1 MSIESLFTDRQARLL
16 IDNAVDYAVIGMDLD
31 GVITSWNIGAI
42 NIIGWSSAEAVGN
55 PIALIFTS
63 DDVEARIPAV
73 EMSAA
78 FRTGRGID
86 ERWHVRKDG
95 TCFWAN
101 GEMMP
106 LRNELGVL
114 EGYMK
119 VLRDRTE
126 QHASYVALAESEE
139 RYRDLHNTMDEGFC
153 LIEVSCDNVSRP
165 IDYRF
170 LEVNSAFERQ
180 TGLRDATGAWVR
192 ELVPDHEQH
201 WFDVY
206 AKIALTGEPARFE
219 LPARGLNKWYEVFA
233 YRVGNPNDRLIAV
246 LFSDISDRRNK
257 ENRLQAGEEHLR
269 KLNGVLRSNEANL
282 RLLLDTITEGFYATD
297 CDGVITTCNAAFLRM
312 MGFARTEAVIGR
324 KAHNMFHHSRADGS
338 PYSETDCPIYKA
350 AHDGIASHVVDDW
363 FFPPEAEPLRV
374 EYWATPILQDNILQ
388 GAICTFQD
396 ITERCRQERLI
407 EQTQQ
412 RRMALTQLSERLR
425 NLDDLGEIS
434 AIAAEIV
441 GRALNV
447 SCVALGRIDATCE
460 TLVIDRDWSV
470 TEQYCVSS
478 VHPMRNYKSYI
489 DDLLAN
495 RSVIVADVSKDSRIA
510 ASADIFE
517 AADIYSFINVPILEQ
532 GKLAAL
538 FCIMSNS
545 VRAWLDDEIHFVQEA
560 AERTR
565 VVIERKRAEQ
575 KLAYTERLRYALGN
589 LSDQL
594 QRIGDVSTMQ
604 IIAAELIGK
613 ALDSARVGY
622 GLVDDNAKIFTVPND
637 WVKPGIP
644 SLAGTYVLDEYGSYV
659 TELRNGC
666 TVVIDNVRID
676 PRTAE
681 NPAPLVELSVASL
694 INHPLVEQ
702 GRTVAILYVN
712 NAEPRV
718 WRDEEVGFLRDAGD
732 RLRQA
737 TERRRAELS
746 LQDLN
751 ARLESEVESRTAE
764 RDRMWNTS
772 PDLMVVLSPA
782 GIYRRV
788 NPAWSTVLGYQAA
801 NLIGVQCTDLSH
813 PDDLIATEQALAI
826 AQKNLLPVFENRIRH
841 QDGSYRWIQWVS
853 ASGFDEIFATGRDIT
868 EAKEARE
875 RLVQAESQLRQSQ
888 KMEAVGQLTGG
899 LAHDFN
905 NLLAGI
911 SGAVDMMQM
920 RMRQGR
926 FTDFE
931 RYLTIAQGAS
941 RRAAALTHRLLAFS
955 RRQTLDPKL
964 IDLNGLING
973 MQELIRRTVGPSIS
987 IDVFKMENLWSVLVD
1002 PSQLENALLNLC
1014 INGRDAMPD
1023 GGKITVETSNKSI
1036 DERGAQRF
1044 DLESG
1049 DYVMLCVTDTGTG
1062 MSPETVA
1069 RVFEPFFT
1077 TKPMG
1082 EGTGLGLSMIYG
1094 FAQQSGGQVRI
1105 HSQEGEG
1112 TSVCIYLPRQDGEAE
1127 SDQINIS
1134 IVSYERSKQSAKVLI
1149 VDDEPTVRMLVVDIV
1164 EEMGYIAIEAED
1176 SVSGLKILQSAEK
1189 IDLLITDVGLPG
1201 GMNGRQM
1208 ADAARVTRTN
1218 LSVLFITGYAENAV
1232 VGHGHL
1238 DPGMEILTKPFSME
1252 TLAVRIRS
1260 LIEARAK
1267 NI

>member
-1 MSIESLFTDRQARLL
+1 MSIEPLFTDRQARLL
-16 IDNAVDYAVIGMDLD
+16 IDNAVDYAVIGIDLN
-31 GVITSWNIGAI
+31 GVITSWNVGAF
-42 NIIGWSSAEAVGN
+42 NIMGWSSAEAVGN
-55 PIALIFTS
+55 SVGLIFTH
-63 DDVEARIPAV
+63 DDVDARIPAA

-78 FRTGRGID
+78 IRAGRGVD
-86 ERWHVRKDG
+86 ERWHLRKDG
-95 TCFWAN
+95 TRFWAN

-106 LRNELGVL
+106 MRNESGIL

-139 RYRDLHNTMDEGFC
+139 RYRDLQNAMDEGFC
-153 LIEVSCDNVSRP
+153 LIEVSCDDVSRP

-192 ELVPDHEQH
+192 ELVPDHEEH

-219 LPARGLNKWYEVFA
+219 LPAQGLNRWYEVFA
-233 YRVGNPNDRLIAV
+233 YRVGNPEDRVIAV
-246 LFSDISDRRNK
+246 LFSDISERRNK

-297 CDGVITTCNAAFLRM
+297 RDGVTTTCNAAFLRM
-312 MGFARTEAVIGR
+312 MGFARSEDVIGR
-324 KAHNMFHHSRADGS
+324 KAHDLFHHSHADGL
-338 PYSETDCPIYKA
+338 PYAEIACPIYKA
-350 AHDGIASHVVDDW
+350 AHDGIASHVADDW
-363 FFPPEAEPLRV
+363 FFPIAAEPLRV
-374 EYWATPILQDNILQ
+374 EYWATPIVQDGVLQ

-396 ITERCRQERLI
+396 VTERRHQEKLI

-412 RRMALTQLSERLR
+412 RRMALAQLNERLR
-425 NLDDLGEIS
+425 NLEDLGEMS
-434 AIAAEIV
+434 ATAAELV
-441 GRALNV
+441 GRSLNV
-447 SCVALGRIDATCE
+447 SCAALGRIDTNGE
-460 TLVIDRDWSV
+460 MLVIDRDWSMA
-470 TEQYCVSS
+470 EQYS
-478 VHPMRNYKSYI
+478 VAGAHPMRNYGSYI

-495 RSVIVADVSKDSRIA
+495 QNVVVVDVSKDSRTA
-510 ASADIFE
+510 AFADIFE
-517 AADIYSFINVPILEQ
+517 ATGIHSFINVPILEQ
-532 GKLAAL
+532 GKLAVI
-538 FCIMSNS
+538 FCILSNRIR
-545 VRAWLDDEIHFVQEA
+545 VWCEDEIHFVQEA

-565 VVIERKRAEQ
+565 IAIERKRAEQ

-594 QRIGDVSTMQ
+594 QRMEDVSTMQ
-604 IIAAELIGK
+604 TTAAELIGK
-613 ALDSARVGY
+613 TLDSARVGY
-622 GLVDDNAKIFTVPND
+622 GLIDDTAEIFTVPSD
-637 WVKPGIP
+637 WAKPGFP
-644 SLAGTYVLDEYGSYV
+644 SLAGTYFLDAYGRYAA
-659 TELRNGC
+659 ELRKGS
-666 TVVIDNVRID
+666 TVVINDVRID
-676 PRTAE
+676 PRTAD
-681 NPAPLVELSVASL
+681 NPAPLVELSVVSL
-694 INHPLVEQ
+694 INHPVVEQ

-737 TERRRAELS
+737 TERKRAELS

-751 ARLESEVESRTAE
+751 ARLESEVEVRTAE
-764 RDRMWNTS
+764 RDRMWNIS
-772 PDLMVVLSPA
+772 PDLMVVLSPS
-782 GIYRRV
+782 GIYRRA
-788 NPAWSTVLGYQAA
+788 NPAWATVLGYEPAQ
-801 NLIGVQCTDLSH
+801 LVGVQCTDLSH
-813 PDDLIATEQALAI
+813 PDDLSATTQALEK
-826 AQKNLLPVFENRIRH
+826 AQENLLPIFENRIRH
-841 QDGSYRWIQWVS
+841 QNGSYRWIQWV
-853 ASGFDEIFATGRDIT
+853 AAPGHDEIFATGRDIT
-868 EAKEARE
+868 EGKEAQE
-875 RLVQAESQLRQSQ
+875 RLFQAESQLRQSQ

-920 RMRQGR
+920 RTRQGR
-926 FTDFE
+926 FSDFE
-931 RYLTIAQGAS
+931 RYLTIAQGAA

-964 IDLNGLING
+964 TDLNRLVNG
-973 MQELIRRTVGPSIS
+973 MQELIQRTVGPSTL
-987 IDVFKMENLWSVLVD
+987 IDVIETEHLWSVLVD

-1044 DLESG
+1044 DLPSG
-1049 DYVMLCVTDTGTG
+1049 DYVLLCVTDTGTG
-1062 MSPETVA
+1062 MSPEIVA

-1094 FAQQSGGQVRI
+1094 FAQQSGGQIRI
-1105 HSQEGEG
+1105 HSQEGKG
-1112 TSVCIYLPRQDGEAE
+1112 TSVCIYLPRQYGAAE
-1127 SDQINIS
+1127 SDQINIQLGPQ
-1134 IVSYERSKQSAKVLI
+1134 ERSKQSTTVLI
-1149 VDDEPTVRMLVVDIV
+1149 VDDEPTVRMLVVDIL
-1164 EEMGYIAIEAED
+1164 EEMGYVAIEASD
-1176 SVSGLKILQSAEK
+1176 SVSGLKILESTEK
-1189 IDLLITDVGLPG
+1189 IDLLISDVGLPG

-1208 ADAARVTRTN
+1208 ADAARVKRN
-1218 LSVLFITGYAENAV
+1218 DLNVLFITGYAENAV
-1232 VGHGHL
+1232 IGNGHL
-1238 DPGMEILTKPFSME
+1238 DPGMEILTKPFSMD

-1260 LIEARAK
+1260 LIEPQRK
-1267 NI
+1267 NV